1 MLVLAVANEQQE
13 DANPRR
19 RERIRSMERRR
30 AMEAL
35 WQLLPHILHEVDYQ
49 EDVCQQAAFAAW
61 NHAVGE
67 SIANQCAPLRLH
79 NKRLIIL
86 TVNRVW
92 KQQLQAMSS
101 QIIFKINR
109 LLGAP
114 LVAHIEYRVD
124 SQQVMTQRQHR
135 GEVHFERLEEVMKDL
150 ASDAEV
156 IDDPECRRA
165 FLRAASKCLARRLWE
180 ADDR

>member
-1 MLVLAVANEQQE
+1 MLGLVVGEPE
-13 DANPRR
+13 SGDRGR
-19 RERIRSMERRR
+19 RERIWSSGRGK
-30 AMEAL
+30 AMDAL
-35 WQLLPHILHEVDYQ
+35 WQLLPHILRELDYQ
-49 EDVCQQAAFAAW
+49 EDVCQEAAFVAW

-67 SIANQCAPLRLH
+67 VIANQCAPLRLH

-86 TVNRVW
+86 TISRVW

-114 LVAHIEYRVD
+114 VVAHIEYRID
-124 SQQVMTQRQHR
+124 AQQVMARRQQR
-135 GEVHFERLEEVMKDL
+135 EEIHFERLQEMMKDL
-150 ASDAEV
+150 ESDAEV

-165 FLRAASKCLARRLWE
+165 FLRAASKCLARRGVE
-180 ADDR
+180 TDDR